1 MINKMAPGP
10 WDLEAEAIV
19 VKIRWFG
26 VLIGYFLVNATDL
39 SGDRRSLLNLILAI
53 GVAYTLLDTYF
64 SWKKTVF
71 LGKYPLFIAAM
82 ESLFIGLLCYFEE
95 GLSSTF
101 RYYYFLSILCCALRN
116 SWLVTAFC
124 FSLHCI
130 SLGVLFFLLND
141 NSQNKIFIFLTMIV
155 MGWLAWAS
163 TALTSLLRKT
173 SSSLGLLNDELLK
186 NQSELEAR
194 IAERSKQLQE
204 AQAQVLQQEK
214 MAAFGLLAAGIA
226 HEVGNPL
233 TSISSMV
240 QILQKKEIDDYTKE
254 KLGLMSGQLT
264 RIRDTLREVMD
275 FSRPANMERKIIKPL
290 PIIEEA
296 MNIAK
301 YYKRTRGKVILLPIT
316 HNQIAIHGI
325 HDQLVQVVL
334 NLILN
339 AIDAA
344 GTGGIIEVGL
354 TLDGNNISFEVSD
367 NGPGVAQDDVKKLF
381 QPFFTT
387 KKHGTGLGLF
397 VSRKIME
404 EHSGTLC
411 FFQKPEGGSL
421 FRAILPSM
429 DPRISV
435 EMTKVA
441 ND

>member
-1 MINKMAPGP
+1 
-10 WDLEAEAIV
+10 
-19 VKIRWFG
+19 
-26 VLIGYFLVNATDL
+26 
-39 SGDRRSLLNLILAI
+39 
-53 GVAYTLLDTYF
+53 
-64 SWKKTVF
+64 
-71 LGKYPLFIAAM
+71 
-82 ESLFIGLLCYFEE
+82 
-95 GLSSTF
+95 
-101 RYYYFLSILCCALRN
+101 
-116 SWLVTAFC
+116 
-124 FSLHCI
+124 
-130 SLGVLFFLLND
+130 
-141 NSQNKIFIFLTMIV
+141 
-155 MGWLAWAS
+155 
-163 TALTSLLRKT
+163 
-173 SSSLGLLNDELLK
+173 
-186 NQSELEAR
+186 
-194 IAERSKQLQE
+194 
-204 AQAQVLQQEK
+204 
-214 MAAFGLLAAGIA
+214 
-226 HEVGNPL
+226 
-233 TSISSMV
+233 
-240 QILQKKEIDDYTKE
+240 
-254 KLGLMSGQLT
+254 
-264 RIRDTLREVMD
+264 
-275 FSRPANMERKIIKPL
+275 
-290 PIIEEA
+290 

-421 FRAILPSM
+421 FRATLPSM

-435 EMTKVA
+435 EMTKVT